1 MGDAQRQA
9 VQGRERVVAGV
20 RPQHLSAGGGELELK
35 VALVEDA
42 GGDAYIY
49 GQLAGDLGSNVIVR
63 AGPVRPQS
71 GELIRAGTDPGHVH
85 LFDAASGE
93 RIGDG

>member
-1 MGDAQRQA
+1 MSSG
-9 VQGRERVVAGV
+9 
-20 RPQHLSAGGGELELK
+20 SW
-35 VALVEDA
+35 LVTRA
-42 GGDAYIY
+42 A
-49 GQLAGDLGSNVIVR
+49 NVIVR
-63 AGPVRPQS
+63 AGPVRPQP